1 LQESKLKTLKTVVA
15 VAVGAL
21 ALSLNGAP
29 GAEFGF
35 NQAAAQESVRKE
47 VGTPLTEASRLVK
60 AGKFKDALGKL
71 RDAEA
76 VGGRTAAENNA
87 IEGVR
92 FSAAMGAN
100 EPDTMARSF
109 EVLKGA
115 GKLSQA
121 QQLQYMEAIA
131 GTYLRNKDNGKALTW
146 SQRYFKEG
154 GSSATMKQVQ
164 QNAQF
169 LSGDMTSTIKD
180 TLDELAADE
189 RAGRTPAKD
198 KLNLLLFAAQKKGDA
213 HAESVATEKLLNFYP
228 DPKLWAQ
235 ILGSL
240 PQKKSFDSSRYALDL
255 YRLRLA
261 TGNMSRG
268 AEDYMEMAQLAAQA
282 GYPEEGKQ
290 VVDKGMAA
298 GVLGQGAEGARH
310 KRLADLMVK
319 KIGEAKANAAA
330 NEKAAE
336 DAKDGNAFV
345 TLGLANAFGGNA
357 KKGITQIEQG
367 IAKGNLKR
375 PEDAKL
381 YLGLAYQL
389 AGESAK
395 AQAAWKSVKGNEGA
409 ADLARLWVIQS
420 RSAKR

>member
-1 LQESKLKTLKTVVA
+1 MTLKTVVA
-15 VAVGAL
+15 AAVGVL

-35 NQAAAQESVRKE
+35 SQAAAQDSVRKE

-60 AGKFKDALGKL
+60 AGKFKDALNKL

-76 VGGRTAAENNA
+76 VGGRTAGENNA

-100 EPDTMARSF
+100 EPDTMVRSF
-109 EVLKGA
+109 ETLKGA
-115 GKLSQA
+115 GKLSGA

-131 GTYLRNKDNGKALTW
+131 GTYLRNRDGGKALTW
-146 SQRYFKEG
+146 AQRYFKDG
-154 GSSATMKQVQ
+154 GNSSTMKQVL

-169 LSGDMTSTIKD
+169 ASGDMTGAIKD
-180 TLDELAADE
+180 TLEEISADE
-189 RAGRTPAKD
+189 RAGRAPSKD
-198 KLNLLLFAAQKKGDA
+198 KLNLLLYAAQKKGDA
-213 HAESVATEKLLNFYP
+213 NAEGIATEKLLNYYP

-235 ILGSL
+235 ILGGL
-240 PQKKSFDSSRYALDL
+240 PQKKSFDGSRYALDL

-282 GYPEEGKQ
+282 DVPEEGKQ
-290 VVDKGMAA
+290 VVEKGFAA
-298 GVLGQGAEGARH
+298 NVLGQGAEGARH

-319 KIGEAKANAAA
+319 KIAEAKAGAAA
-330 NEKAAE
+330 NEKAAMVS
-336 DAKDGNAFV
+336 KDGDALV
-345 TLGLANAFGGNA
+345 TLGMANAFGGNA
-357 KKGITQIEQG
+357 KKGVEQIEAG
-367 IAKGNLKR
+367 ISKGNLKR

-381 YLGLAYQL
+381 HLGLAHQL
-389 AGESAK
+389 AGDHAK
-395 AQAAWKSVKGNEGA
+395 AVAAWKSVKGTEGA
-409 ADLARLWVIQS
+409 ADLARLWIVQS
-420 RSAKR
+420 RKH

>member
-1 LQESKLKTLKTVVA
+1 LKTLKTLVA

-21 ALSLNGAP
+21 ALSMNGAP

-35 NQAAAQESVRKE
+35 SQAAAQDSVRKE
-47 VGTPLTEASRLVK
+47 VGTPLTEASKLVK
-60 AGKFKDALGKL
+60 AGKFKDALAKL

-109 EVLKGA
+109 DTLKGA

-131 GTYLRNKDNGKALTW
+131 GTYLRNRDNAKALNW
-146 SQRYFKEG
+146 AQRYFKEG
-154 GSSATMKQVQ
+154 GNSPTMKQVQ

-169 LSGDMTSTIKD
+169 LSGDMTATIKD
-180 TLDELAADE
+180 TLDEIAADE
-189 RAGRTPAKD
+189 RAGRTPSKD
-198 KLNLLLFAAQKKGDA
+198 KLNLLLFAAQKKGDGN
-213 HAESVATEKLLNFYP
+213 AEAVATEKLLNFYP

-240 PQKKSFDSSRYALDL
+240 PQKKSFDSNRFQLDL

-290 VVDKGMAA
+290 VVDKGFAA
-298 GVLGQGAEGARH
+298 SVLGQGAEGARH
-310 KRLADLMVK
+310 KRLADLMIK
-319 KIGEAKANAAA
+319 KIGEAKASAAA
-330 NEKAAE
+330 NEKAAA

-357 KKGITQIEQG
+357 KKGVEQIEQG

-381 YLGLAYQL
+381 YLGIAHQL
-389 AGESAK
+389 AGETSK
-395 AQAAWKSVKGNEGA
+395 AQAAWRSVKGTDGA
-409 ADLARLWVIQS
+409 ADLARLWIIQS

>member
-1 LQESKLKTLKTVVA
+1 MNTLKTMVA

-35 NQAAAQESVRKE
+35 SQASAQDSVRKE
-47 VGTPLTEASRLVK
+47 VGTPLTDASKFVK
-60 AGKFKDALGKL
+60 AGKYKEALAKL

-76 VGGRTAAENNA
+76 VGGRTAGENNA

-100 EPDTMARSF
+100 EPDTMVRSF
-109 EVLKGA
+109 EALKGA
-115 GKLSQA
+115 GKLGQP

-131 GTYLRNKDNGKALTW
+131 GTYLRGGNAAKALEW
-146 SQRYFKEG
+146 ANKYFAAG
-154 GSSATMKQVQ
+154 GNSPTVKQVQ
-164 QNAQF
+164 QQAQF
-169 LSGDMTSTIKD
+169 KSGDVSGFLKD
-180 TLDELAADE
+180 TLAEIQSDEK
-189 RAGRTPAKD
+189 AGRAPAKD
-198 KLNLLLFAAQKKGDA
+198 KLTNLLWAAQKKGDA
-213 HAESVATEKLLNFYP
+213 SAEALATEKLLNYYP

-235 ILGSL
+235 ILGGL
-240 PQKKSFDSSRYALDL
+240 PEKKSFDSSRYALDL

-290 VVDKGMAA
+290 VVDKGLAA

-319 KIGEAKANAAA
+319 KIGEAKAAAEA
-330 NEKAAE
+330 NVKAAE
-336 DAKDGNAFV
+336 QAKDGNAFV

-357 KKGITQIEQG
+357 KKGIDQIEQG

-381 YLGLAYQL
+381 YLGLAHQL
-389 AGESAK
+389 AGEPAK
-395 AQAAWKSVKGNEGA
+395 AQAAWKTVKGNEGA

>member
-1 LQESKLKTLKTVVA
+1 LKTLKTVVA

-21 ALSLNGAP
+21 ALTLSGAP

-35 NQAAAQESVRKE
+35 SQAAAQESVRKD
-47 VGTPLTEASRLVK
+47 VGVPLTEASKLLK
-60 AGKFKDALGKL
+60 AGKAKDALNKL

-76 VGGRTAAENNA
+76 VSGRTAAENNA

-92 FSAAMGAN
+92 FSAAMMAN
-100 EPDTMARSF
+100 EPDTMVRSF
-109 EVLKGA
+109 DALKGA
-115 GKLSQA
+115 GKLSGS

-131 GTYLRNKDNGKALTW
+131 GTYLRNRDSAKALNW
-146 SQRYFKEG
+146 AQRYFKEG
-154 GSSATMKQVQ
+154 GNSPTMKQVL

-169 LSGDMTSTIKD
+169 ASGDMTGAIKD
-180 TLDELAADE
+180 TLEEIAADE
-189 RAGRTPAKD
+189 RAGRAPAKD
-198 KLNLLLFAAQKKGDA
+198 KLNLLLYAAQKKGDNS
-213 HAESVATEKLLNFYP
+213 AEAVATEKLLNYYP

-235 ILGSL
+235 ILGGL
-240 PQKKSFDSSRYALDL
+240 PQKKSFDSNRYALDL
-255 YRLRLA
+255 YRLKLA

-290 VVDKGMAA
+290 VVDKGLAA

-319 KIGEAKANAAA
+319 KIAEAKAAAA
-330 NEKAAE
+330 TNEKAAA
-336 DAKDGNAFV
+336 DAKDGNEFV
-345 TLGLANAFGGNA
+345 KLGLANAFGGNA
-357 KKGITQIEQG
+357 KKGVGQIEEG

-381 YLGLAYQL
+381 YLGLAHQL
-389 AGESAK
+389 AGETAK

-409 ADLARLWVIQS
+409 ADLARLWIIQS
-420 RSAKR
+420 RKR

>member
-1 LQESKLKTLKTVVA
+1 MKTLKTMVA

-21 ALSLNGAP
+21 ALTLNGAP

-35 NQAAAQESVRKE
+35 SQAAAQDSVRKE
-47 VGTPLTEASRLVK
+47 VGTPLTEASKLVK
-60 AGKFKDALGKL
+60 AGKYKEALGKL

-76 VGGRTAAENNA
+76 VGGRTAGETNA

-100 EPDTMARSF
+100 DPDTMARSF
-109 EVLKGA
+109 DVLKGA
-115 GKLSQA
+115 GKLGQA

-131 GTYLRNKDNGKALTW
+131 GTYLRNRDNGKALTW
-146 SQRYFKEG
+146 AQRYFKEG
-154 GSSATMKQVQ
+154 GNSPTMKQVQ

-180 TLDELAADE
+180 TLDEIAADE
-189 RAGRTPAKD
+189 RAGRAPPKD
-198 KLNLLLFAAQKKGDA
+198 KLNLLLFAAQKKGDGN
-213 HAESVATEKLLNFYP
+213 AESVATEKLLNFYP

-235 ILGSL
+235 ILGGL

-255 YRLRLA
+255 YRLRLV

-319 KIGEAKANAAA
+319 KIGEAKAAAAA
-330 NEKAAE
+330 NEKAAA
-336 DAKDGNAFV
+336 DAKDGNEFV
-345 TLGLANAFGGNA
+345 KLGLANAFGGNA
-357 KKGITQIEQG
+357 KKGVEQIEQG
-367 IAKGNLKR
+367 IAKGDLKR

-381 YLGLAYQL
+381 YLGLAHQL

>member
-1 LQESKLKTLKTVVA
+1 LKTLKTVVA

-35 NQAAAQESVRKE
+35 SQAAAQESVRKE
-47 VGTPLTEASRLVK
+47 VGTPLTDASKLVK
-60 AGKFKDALGKL
+60 AGKFKDALAKL

-100 EPDTMARSF
+100 EPDTMVRSF
-109 EVLKGA
+109 ETLKGA
-115 GKLSQA
+115 GKLSGA
-121 QQLQYMEAIA
+121 QQLQYIEAIA
-131 GTYLRNKDNGKALTW
+131 GTYLRNRDNGKALTW
-146 SQRYFKEG
+146 AQRYFKEG
-154 GSSATMKQVQ
+154 GGSPTMKQVL

-169 LSGDMTSTIKD
+169 GSGDMSGAIKD
-180 TLDELAADE
+180 TLEEIAADE
-189 RAGRTPAKD
+189 RAGRAPAKD
-198 KLNLLLFAAQKKGDA
+198 KLNLLLYAAQKKGDA
-213 HAESVATEKLLNFYP
+213 NAEGIATEKLLNYYP
-228 DPKLWAQ
+228 DPKLWNQ
-235 ILGSL
+235 ILGGL
-240 PQKKSFDSSRYALDL
+240 PQKKSFDGSRYALDL
-255 YRLRLA
+255 YRLRLV

-290 VVDKGMAA
+290 VVDKGLAA

-310 KRLADLMVK
+310 KRLADLMTK
-319 KIGEAKANAAA
+319 KIGEAKANAAV
-330 NEKAAE
+330 NEKAAA

-357 KKGITQIEQG
+357 KKGVDQIEQG

-381 YLGLAYQL
+381 YLGLAQQL
-389 AGESAK
+389 AGDHAK
-395 AQAAWKSVKGNEGA
+395 AQAAWRSVKGNEGA
-409 ADLARLWVIQS
+409 ADLARLWIVQS
-420 RSAKR
+420 RKR

>member
-1 LQESKLKTLKTVVA
+1 MKTLKTIVA

-21 ALSLNGAP
+21 ALSMNGAP

-35 NQAAAQESVRKE
+35 NQAVAQDSVRKE

-60 AGKFKDALGKL
+60 AGKYKEALSKL

-76 VGGRTAAENNA
+76 VGGRTAGENNA

-109 EVLKGA
+109 DVLKGA
-115 GKLSQA
+115 GKLSAA
-121 QQLQYMEAIA
+121 QQLQYMEALA
-131 GTYLRNKDNGKALTW
+131 GTYLRAGNAAKALEW
-146 SQRYFKEG
+146 ANKYFAAG
-154 GSSATMKQVQ
+154 GNSPTVKQVQ
-164 QNAQF
+164 QQAQF
-169 LSGDMTSTIKD
+169 KSGDVSGFLKD
-180 TLDELAADE
+180 TLAEIQADE
-189 RAGRTPAKD
+189 KAGRAPAKD
-198 KLNLLLFAAQKKGDA
+198 KLTNLLWAAQKKGDTN
-213 HAESVATEKLLNFYP
+213 AEAIATEKLLNFYP

-235 ILGSL
+235 ILGGL
-240 PQKKSFDSSRYALDL
+240 PQKKAFDSNRFQLDL

-290 VVDKGMAA
+290 VVDKGFAA

-310 KRLADLMVK
+310 KRLADLMIR
-319 KIGEAKANAAA
+319 KIGEAKASAAA
-330 NEKAAE
+330 NEKAAA

-345 TLGLANAFGGNA
+345 TLGLANAFGGNP
-357 KKGITQIEQG
+357 KKGVEQIEQG

-381 YLGLAYQL
+381 YLGLAHQL

-395 AQAAWKSVKGNEGA
+395 AQAAWRSVKGTDGA
-409 ADLARLWVIQS
+409 ADLARLWIIQS

>member
-1 LQESKLKTLKTVVA
+1 MKTLKTLVA

-21 ALSLNGAP
+21 ALSMNGAP

-35 NQAAAQESVRKE
+35 SQAAAQDSVRKE
-47 VGTPLTEASRLVK
+47 VGTPLTEASKLVK
-60 AGKFKDALGKL
+60 AGKFKDALAKL

-109 EVLKGA
+109 DTLKGA

-131 GTYLRNKDNGKALTW
+131 GTYLRNRDNAKALNW
-146 SQRYFKEG
+146 AQRYFKEG
-154 GSSATMKQVQ
+154 GNSPTMKQVQ

-169 LSGDMTSTIKD
+169 LSGDMTATIKD
-180 TLDELAADE
+180 TLDEIAADE
-189 RAGRTPAKD
+189 RAGRTPSKD
-198 KLNLLLFAAQKKGDA
+198 KLNLLLFAAQKKGDGN
-213 HAESVATEKLLNFYP
+213 AEAVATEKLLNFYP

-240 PQKKSFDSSRYALDL
+240 PQKKSFDSNRFQLDL

-290 VVDKGMAA
+290 VVDKGFAA
-298 GVLGQGAEGARH
+298 SVLGQGAEGARH
-310 KRLADLMVK
+310 KRLADLMIK
-319 KIGEAKANAAA
+319 KIGEAKASAAA
-330 NEKAAE
+330 NEKAAA

-357 KKGITQIEQG
+357 KKGVEQIEQG

-381 YLGLAYQL
+381 YLGIAHQL
-389 AGESAK
+389 AGETSK
-395 AQAAWKSVKGNEGA
+395 AQAAWRSVKGTDGA
-409 ADLARLWVIQS
+409 ADLARLWIIQS

>member
-1 LQESKLKTLKTVVA
+1 MLQESKLKTLKTVVA
-15 VAVGAL
+15 VAAGAL
-21 ALSLNGAP
+21 ALSLSGAP
-29 GAEFGF
+29 GAEFGV
-35 NQAAAQESVRKE
+35 NQAVAQESVRKE
-47 VGTPLTEASRLVK
+47 VGTPLTEASKLIR
-60 AGKFKDALGKL
+60 AGKYKEALAKV

-87 IEGVR
+87 IEGMRV
-92 FSAAMGAN
+92 AAA
-100 EPDTMARSF
+100 S
-109 EVLKGA
+109 GA
-115 GKLSQA
+115 GDADSMVKGFEALKAAGRLSQA
-121 QQLQYMEAIA
+121 QQLQMMESIA

-146 SQRYFKEG
+146 AQRYFKEG
-154 GSSATMKQVQ
+154 GNSAAMKQVQ

-169 LSGDMTSTIKD
+169 LSGDMTATIKD
-180 TLDELAADE
+180 TLDEIAADE
-189 RAGRTPAKD
+189 RAGRAPSRD

-213 HAESVATEKLLNFYP
+213 NAEGIATEKLLNYYP

-240 PQKKSFDSSRYALDL
+240 PQKKSFATDRYQLDL

-268 AEDYMEMAQLAAQA
+268 ADDYMEMAQLAAQA

-319 KIGEAKANAAA
+319 KIGEAKAAAAA

-336 DAKDGNAFV
+336 EAKDGNAFV

-357 KKGITQIEQG
+357 KKGIEEIEKG

-381 YLGLAYQL
+381 YLGLAYML
-389 AGESAK
+389 AGEASK
-395 AQAAWKSVKGNEGA
+395 AQAAWKSVKGTDGS
-409 ADLARLWVIQS
+409 ADLARLWMIQS
-420 RSAKR
+420 RKH

>member
-1 LQESKLKTLKTVVA
+1 MKTLKTMVA

-29 GAEFGF
+29 GAGFGF
-35 NQAAAQESVRKE
+35 SQASAQESVRKE
-47 VGTPLTEASRLVK
+47 VGVPLTEASRFVK
-60 AGKFKDALGKL
+60 AGKYKEALAKL

-76 VGGRTAAENNA
+76 VGGRTAGENNA

-109 EVLKGA
+109 EALKGA

-131 GTYLRNKDNGKALTW
+131 GTYLRGKDNGKALTW
-146 SQRYFKEG
+146 AQRYFKEG
-154 GSSATMKQVQ
+154 GNSATMKQVL

-169 LSGDMTSTIKD
+169 LSGDMTGTIKD
-180 TLDELAADE
+180 TLEEIAADE
-189 RAGRTPAKD
+189 RAGKTPSRD
-198 KLNLLLFAAQKKGDA
+198 KLNLLLFAAQKKGDVN
-213 HAESVATEKLLNFYP
+213 AESVATEKLLNYYP

-240 PQKKSFDSSRYALDL
+240 PQKKSFATDKYQLDL

-261 TGNMSRG
+261 TGNMRE
-268 AEDYMEMAQLAAQA
+268 ANDYMEMAQLAAQA

-319 KIGEAKANAAA
+319 KIAENKAAAAA

-336 DAKDGNAFV
+336 EAKDGNAFV
-345 TLGLANAFGGNA
+345 TLGLSTAFGGDV
-357 KKGITQIEQG
+357 KKGVSQIEQG

-381 YLGLAYQL
+381 YLGLAYYL
-389 AGESAK
+389 GGDSAK
-395 AQAAWKSVKGNEGA
+395 AISSWKTVKGTDGS
-409 ADLARLWVIQS
+409 ADLARLWIIQA
-420 RSAKR
+420 RSKH